1 MLVVAHNLVAMNAQR
16 QFGINS
22 NAKAKSAEKLSSG
35 YKINRSADDAAG
47 LAISEKMRRQI
58 RGLTQASL
66 NAMEGISLVQT
77 ADGAMNEIS
86 DMIQRCNELAV
97 KAANGTNMEEDRG
110 YIQAEIEQI
119 AAEVERITDDTT
131 FNKRP
136 ILQGEGDG
144 TMITV
149 TVPQGNSLPAWVAM
163 DGPSASDGIMADT
176 YTDANGDTYVASSLD
191 FSGLNASNVNEL
203 DGTGFH
209 FTCCTCD
216 RYYSVQFD
224 ASTTATKTEVPGNNC
239 YVYTVGIQNMTT
251 PSEVLNA
258 VYDALGGGN
267 PQSHYTQMVIDGDKA
282 IFHDNR
288 TTAKPNKNSGRGVFE
303 QETVVSMKKAKND
316 YSVTLQVGAED
327 DENCRLKIDLPNMTT
342 LKTNS
347 WDVSTPEKAV
357 KTINILQGDLQHV
370 SEERSRM
377 GAYQNRLEH
386 TVANLNNVVEN
397 TQVAEAAI
405 RDTDMAKE
413 MVKFSNISI
422 LEQAGFALM
431 SQANQ
436 SNQGILNLLN

>member
-1 MLVVAHNLVAMNAQR
+1 MLVVAHNLVAMNTQR
-16 QFGINS
+16 QFGINT
-22 NAKAKSAEKLSSG
+22 NAKSKSAEKLSSG

-58 RGLTQASL
+58 RGLTQASA

-86 DMIQRCNELAV
+86 DMIHRCNELAV
-97 KAANGTNMEEDRG
+97 KAANGTNMEEDRS
-110 YIQAEIEQI
+110 YIQEEIRQI
-119 AAEVERITDDTT
+119 AAEVERITDTTT
-131 FNKRP
+131 FNKKP

-163 DGPSASDGIMADT
+163 DGASASNGIMADT
-176 YTDANGDTYVASSLD
+176 YTDANGDSYVASSLD
-191 FSGLNASNVNEL
+191 FSGLDATNVNEL

-224 ASTTATKTEVPGNNC
+224 ATTTASKSESPGNNC
-239 YVYTVGIQNMTT
+239 YIYTVGIQNMTT

-258 VYDALGGGN
+258 VYNALGGGN
-267 PQSHYTQMVIDGDKA
+267 PENHYTQMEIDGDKA

-288 TTAKPNKNSGRGVFE
+288 TNARPNKSDGRGVFAE
-303 QETVVSMKKAKND
+303 ETVVSTKQAANN

-327 DENCRLKIDLPNMTT
+327 DENCRLKIDLPNMTK

-347 WDVSTPEKAV
+347 WDASTPEKAV
-357 KTINILQGDLQHV
+357 KTIRILDADLQHV
-370 SEERSRM
+370 SKERSRM

-397 TQVAEAAI
+397 TQVAEATI

-413 MVKFSNISI
+413 MVKYSNISI
-422 LEQAGFALM
+422 LEQAGFSMMA
-431 SQANQ
+431 QANQ
-436 SNQGILNLLN
+436 SNQNILNLLN